1 MKPKLYIFVLIL
13 NSGDVM
19 ELVSSVIMLLF
30 GVVAGVV
37 GGLLGIGGCSIML
50 PALYFLFRYSL
61 PCAIGTTITAVI
73 VTAISGA
80 VAHIKMKNVDFSTAR
95 VITLSGTLGAV
106 LGSVLFIY
114 LTKNIALLS
123 VVVGFAFVYTSI
135 RMIIEGIR
143 KRGGVVSRSGDK
155 VPGSST
161 SKGLL
166 GFFIGV
172 LTGIIGLGGGYAL
185 VPSFIYLFNSPV
197 KIAVGT
203 SLASF
208 ISMALVSG
216 LFKLWS
222 GDVDLIAALLLGLG
236 TALGAQLGARLVPR
250 VPSWLIKLLF
260 GLLFLYVS
268 LRFILSGF
276 GIRI

>member
-1 MKPKLYIFVLIL
+1 MIV
-13 NSGDVM
+13 
-19 ELVSSVIMLLF
+19 E
-30 GVVAGVV
+30 GVKKKG
-37 GGLLGIGGCSIML
+37 
-50 PALYFLFRYSL
+50 
-61 PCAIGTTITAVI
+61 
-73 VTAISGA
+73 
-80 VAHIKMKNVDFSTAR
+80 N
-95 VITLSGTLGAV
+95 
-106 LGSVLFIY
+106 
-114 LTKNIALLS
+114 
-123 VVVGFAFVYTSI
+123 
-135 RMIIEGIR
+135 
-143 KRGGVVSRSGDK
+143 VVSGKGNK
-155 VPGSST
+155 VPGSLSR
-161 SKGLL
+161 KGLL
-166 GFFIGV
+166 GFIIGI

-185 VPSFIYLFNSPV
+185 VPSFIYLFSSPV

-236 TALGAQLGARLVPR
+236 TALGAQLGARLVPKI
-250 VPSWLIKLLF
+250 PSWSIKLLF